1 MPQMNITGKIA
12 KTPVVTDKVI
22 FSAIRES
29 EEQNPI
35 QLVLFK
41 KSRPLSL
48 SSMLSNV
55 NLGDEVTIKGR
66 MESNPRNNE
75 IQIIIDDMEI
85 EYKDIPCP
93 EYF

>member
-1 MPQMNITGKIA
+1 MKITGKIA
-12 KTPVVTDKVI
+12 KTPIVTDKVI

-29 EEQNPI
+29 DEQKPI

-41 KSRPLSL
+41 KSRPLSMT
-48 SSMLSNV
+48 SMLSNV
-55 NLGDEVTIKGR
+55 KLGDEVTIKGR
-66 MESNPRNNE
+66 MEPNPRNNE
-75 IQIIIDDMEI
+75 IQIIIDDIEI

>member
-48 SSMLSNV
+48 SSMLSNAK
-55 NLGDEVTIKGR
+55 LGDQVTIKGR
-66 MESNPRNNE
+66 MEPNPRNNE
-75 IQIIIDDMEI
+75 MQIIVDDIEID
-85 EYKDIPCP
+85 YKDIPCP

>member
-1 MPQMNITGKIA
+1 MKITGKIA
-12 KTPVVTDKVI
+12 KTPIVTDKVI

-29 EEQNPI
+29 DEQKPI

-41 KSRPLSL
+41 KSRPLSM

-55 NLGDEVTIKGR
+55 KLNDEVTIKGR
-66 MESNPRNNE
+66 MEPNPRNNE
-75 IQIIIDDMEI
+75 IQIIVDDIEI

>member
-1 MPQMNITGKIA
+1 MKITGKIA

-22 FSAIRES
+22 FSAIKES
-29 EEQNPI
+29 DDQKPI

-41 KSRPLSL
+41 KSRPLSM
-48 SSMLSNV
+48 SSMLSDV
-55 NLGDEVTIKGR
+55 KLGDQVTIKGR
-66 MESNPRNNE
+66 MEPNPRNNE
-75 IQIIIDDMEI
+75 MQIVVDDIEI

>member
-1 MPQMNITGKIA
+1 MKITGKIA

-22 FSAIRES
+22 FSAIRET
-29 EEQNPI
+29 EDQNPI

-48 SSMLSNV
+48 TDMLSQVKLN
-55 NLGDEVTIKGR
+55 DDVTITGR

-75 IQIIIDDMEI
+75 IQIIIDDIEI

>member
-1 MPQMNITGKIA
+1 MPQMKITGKIA
-12 KTPVVTDKVI
+12 KTPIVTDKVI

-29 EEQNPI
+29 DEQKPI

-41 KSRPLSL
+41 KSRPLSM

-55 NLGDEVTIKGR
+55 KLNDEVTIKGR
-66 MESNPRNNE
+66 MEPNPRNNE
-75 IQIIIDDMEI
+75 IQIIVDDIEI

>member
-1 MPQMNITGKIA
+1 MNITGKIA

-55 NLGDEVTIKGR
+55 KLGDEVTIKGR
-66 MESNPRNNE
+66 IESNPRNNE
-75 IQIIIDDMEI
+75 TQIIIDDIEI

-93 EYF
+93 DYF